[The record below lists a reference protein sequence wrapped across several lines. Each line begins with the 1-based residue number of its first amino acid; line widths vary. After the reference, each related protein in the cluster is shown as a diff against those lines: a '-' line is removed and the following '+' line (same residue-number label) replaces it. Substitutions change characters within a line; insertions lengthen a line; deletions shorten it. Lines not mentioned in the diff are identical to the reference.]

1 MHIAQLVAAIF
12 MLVLLFVVLYLLL
25 LWESSLLFTRAP
37 FISIPAAVLPFV
49 VDALEL
55 QEGGTVFDLG
65 CGDARVLM
73 ACAEKQPKASYI
85 GIDRATVAIW
95 FAKFRLW
102 RAKSKLPIK
111 LIKRNF
117 FKCDM
122 TQATH
127 VFTYLFPGLM
137 DSLLPYLEKN
147 LKPGTRLVS
156 CDFIFTKKEPIRVID
171 LNRPIRSL
179 GRKLYVYQF

>member
-1 MHIAQLVAAIF
+1 MQIFLTLAGLALLIAV
-12 MLVLLFVVLYLLL
+12 MVLLM

-37 FISIPAAVLPFV
+37 FISIPAAVLPSIV
-49 VDALEL
+49 EALEL
-55 QEGGTVFDLG
+55 KEGSVVFDLG

-85 GIDRATVAIW
+85 GIDKATMAIW
-95 FAKFRLW
+95 FAKFRFW
-102 RAKSKLPIK
+102 RAKSRMPIK

-137 DSLLPYLEKN
+137 DSLLPYLEKQ

-156 CDFIFTKKEPIRVID
+156 CDFKFTKKEPVKVMD
-171 LNRPIRSL
+171 LNRPERSL
-179 GRKLYVYQF
+179 GRKLYVYEF

>member
-1 MHIAQLVAAIF
+1 MHTLQLVASIVLL
-12 MLVLLFVVLYLLL
+12 LVLFATLFLLL

-37 FISIPAAVLPFV
+37 FISIPAAVLPSI

-55 QEGGTVFDLG
+55 KEGSVMFDLG

-73 ACAEKQPKASYI
+73 ACAEKQPRASFI
-85 GIDRATVAIW
+85 GIDKATMAVW

-102 RAKSKLPIK
+102 RAKSRMPIK

-122 TQATH
+122 TPATH

-137 DSLLPYLEKN
+137 DSLLPYLEKQ

-156 CDFIFTKKEPIRVID
+156 CDFMFSKKQPTKVID
-171 LNRPIRSL
+171 LNRPERSL
-179 GRKLYVYQF
+179 GRKLYVYEF